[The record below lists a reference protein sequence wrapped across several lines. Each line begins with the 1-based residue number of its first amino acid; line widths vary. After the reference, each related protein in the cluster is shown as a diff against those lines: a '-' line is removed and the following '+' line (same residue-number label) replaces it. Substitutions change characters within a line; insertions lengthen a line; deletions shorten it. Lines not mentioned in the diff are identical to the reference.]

1 MVMNNGRTVPESC
14 FHENT
19 DNTMVDTKSRQFSL
33 KFPGDLEYIPSVRK
47 FVSEVLLASNFDA
60 KFAYRSEIIV
70 DEICNN
76 AVSYGCIRPDASID
90 LGCSIF
96 GDRIEFTIRDEG
108 GKKDDIVQ
116 LELAVKNDPR
126 SVPIDQIEN
135 GGKKTALG
143 LEIVRMLS
151 KDVTFEVDKNN
162 LTSIRVVKVREDE
175 PNAPSGSTAS

>member
-1 MVMNNGRTVPESC
+1 
-14 FHENT
+14 
-19 DNTMVDTKSRQFSL
+19 MVDTQNRTFKL

-47 FVSEVLLASNFDA
+47 FISEVLVASNFDA

-76 AVSYGCIRPDASID
+76 AVSYGCVRPDAAID
-90 LGCSIF
+90 LACTIF

-108 GKKDDIVQ
+108 VKKDDIKQ
-116 LELAVKNDPR
+116 LELAVKSDPKA
-126 SVPIDQIEN
+126 VPIDPLE
-135 GGKKTALG
+135 GAGKKAALG

-151 KDVTFEVDKNN
+151 KDVTFEVDQNN

-175 PNAPSGSTAS
+175 PGAPSQSAS